1 MEKIKKYDIIIKT
14 ETTSNIKKNM
24 SNPENIQMIHQNSQ
38 NPIYI
43 PHATQEINGKQ
54 ITVVWIDDR
63 RWMIGVQVAS
73 LLERETYNL
82 YRSMKVKNIEV
93 RRATVEQI
101 DFLLKHDIV
110 RSGTRSITF
119 VSLDQSISFLADEL
133 KKLDKKRQKAAIILS
148 GQFKSESKNQQ
159 QQQYINEFS
168 ETVPSYYPMESYAGY
183 PVCEA
188 TPQLNSNSVQN
199 VKMEGMS
206 APNSPPQYYYS
217 AAAVPSNNYCQ
228 GTTPAVGSYSMAPDY
243 STYPGYSYT
252 PLYSFDRETCSPNA
266 LHPQYAQDQMLYIYQ
281 P

>member
-1 MEKIKKYDIIIKT
+1 
-14 ETTSNIKKNM
+14 M
-24 SNPENIQMIHQNSQ
+24 SNSENIQMIHSNSQ

-63 RWMIGVQVAS
+63 RWMIGVQVAF

-148 GQFKSESKNQQ
+148 GQFKSESKIQQ
-159 QQQYINEFS
+159 HIKDFS
-168 ETVPSYYPMESYAGY
+168 ENVPHYPMESYSGCGA
-183 PVCEA
+183 A
-188 TPQLNSNSVQN
+188 MPQLNSNSLPN
-199 VKMEGMS
+199 IKMEGT
-206 APNSPPQYYYS
+206 APNSPPQFYY
-217 AAAVPSNNYCQ
+217 AAAVPTNNYCQ
-228 GTTPAVGSYSMAPDY
+228 GSSPAVAGYSMPPSDY
-243 STYPGYSYT
+243 PTYPGYSFA

-266 LHPQYAQDQMLYIYQ
+266 LHPQYAQDQMLYLYQ